1 MEKNKPATEIKIG
14 PIKATVWKNSGSKG
28 DYHNVTFCKLYKKG
42 DSWETTT
49 TFSRDDLAL
58 LDTAIKQTQAWLSNR
73 SPE

>member
-28 DYHNVTFCKLYKKG
+28 DYYNIAFCKLYKKG

-49 TFSRDDLAL
+49 NFSCDDLGL
-58 LDTAIKQTQAWLSNR
+58 LDTAIKRTSAWLSNEN
-73 SPE
+73 PD